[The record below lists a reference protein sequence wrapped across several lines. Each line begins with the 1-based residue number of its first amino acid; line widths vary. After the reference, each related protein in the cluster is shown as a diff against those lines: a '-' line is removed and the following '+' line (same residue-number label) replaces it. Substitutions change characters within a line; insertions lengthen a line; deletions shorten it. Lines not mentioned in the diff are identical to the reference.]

1 MESFRSLRH
10 RKSRLNFAAE
20 SGEEFGQFLIFGVL
34 LKVSEDFYARRFVA
48 KIGQS
53 DGSEIGVLQGP
64 TFALRGGDSH
74 TQRGTIALP
83 RDHDG
88 SQAAQTN
95 GKLLNRAGDGAGRTG
110 GQELKKLFAH
120 EKLWYTGPV
129 IEPVDNVNLAP
140 TRNAVKRFARAAGDD
155 SRLITPIKKTRI
167 AEEVADR
174 IRTLMLDGAFPPG
187 EPLPSERHLAERFGV
202 SRGSIRDA
210 LRTLET
216 IGLLETRHGQGT
228 FPHELSVDRLV
239 APLAS
244 VMAYRPDLQDEL
256 LDVRR
261 MFEPAV
267 ARAAAQRVT
276 EEDLAALQRI
286 LDVQRQKLKSSQSA
300 IAEDTAFHAI
310 LARATRNR
318 VVMSIMATLNDLL
331 VESRTQSLQQKG
343 RPARSIDG
351 HESVVAALRRHDPEG
366 ASQAMRNHIDQ
377 IADIQSLAHKV
388 SKPAAK

>member
-1 MESFRSLRH
+1 M
-10 RKSRLNFAAE
+10 AAE
-20 SGEEFGQFLIFGVL
+20 SGEELGEFLMFGMT
-34 LKVSEDFYARRFVA
+34 LKVYKNFHASGFISH
-48 KIGQS
+48 IGQADRS
-53 DGSEIGVLQGP
+53 QIGVLQGP
-64 TFALRGGDSH
+64 ALALSRSDGH
-74 TQRGTIALP
+74 AQRCAIALP
-83 RDHDG
+83 RHDNRG
-88 SQAAQTN
+88 QAALADCQ
-95 GKLLNRAGDGAGRTG
+95 LLYRAGNGAGGARG
-110 GQELKKLFAH
+110 HEFKKLFTH
-120 EKLWYTGPV
+120 RDLWYSGPV
-129 IEPVDNVNLAP
+129 IEPLDNENVPSA
-140 TRNAVKRFARAAGDD
+140 RNGVKRFAHSSGDEA
-155 SRLITPIKKTRI
+155 RLITPIKKTRV

-174 IRTLMLDGAFPPG
+174 IRVLMLDGTFPPG

-244 VMAYRPDLQDEL
+244 VMAYRSDLQDEL

-267 ARAAAQRVT
+267 ARAAALRAT
-276 EEDLAALQRI
+276 EEDLADLQRI
-286 LDVQRQKLKSSQSA
+286 LETQRQKLKAGQSA

-331 VESRTQSLQQKG
+331 VESRTQSLRQKG

-351 HESVVAALRRHDPEG
+351 HEAVVAALRRRDVEG
-366 ASQAMRNHIDQ
+366 ASQAMYNHIDQ
-377 IADIQSLAHKV
+377 IADLHVPAHKGPNPP
-388 SKPAAK
+388 SK

>member
-1 MESFRSLRH
+1 MEQFPSLGH
-10 RKSRLNFAAE
+10 LELRLDLTAE
-20 SGEEFGQFLIFGVL
+20 SGEELGEFLMLRMTLKVCKDFHAGGFISHFGQADRSQ
-34 LKVSEDFYARRFVA
+34 VSM
-48 KIGQS
+48 
-53 DGSEIGVLQGP
+53 LQGP
-64 TFALRGGDSH
+64 TFALGRSDGHAQS
-74 TQRGTIALP
+74 GTITLP
-83 RDHDG
+83 GHNYG
-88 SQAAQTN
+88 GKTAQSD
-95 GKLLNRAGDGAGRTG
+95 GKLLDRARDGAGGTSG
-110 GQELKKLFAH
+110 HELKKLFTH
-120 EKLWYTGPV
+120 VHLWYSGSV
-129 IEPVDNVNLAP
+129 IEPLENENVPSA
-140 TRNAVKRFARAAGDD
+140 RNAVKRFAHPSGDE

-174 IRTLMLDGAFPPG
+174 IRVLMLDGTFPPG

-244 VMAYRPDLQDEL
+244 VMAYRSDLQDEL

-267 ARAAAQRVT
+267 ARVAALRATQ
-276 EEDLAALQRI
+276 EDLADLQRI
-286 LDVQRQKLKSSQSA
+286 LDTQRQKVKTGQSA
-300 IAEDTAFHAI
+300 IVEDTAFHAI
-310 LARATRNR
+310 LARSTRNR

-331 VESRTQSLQQKG
+331 VESRTQSLKQKG

-351 HESVVAALRRHDPEG
+351 HEAVVAALRRRDAEG
-366 ASQAMRNHIDQ
+366 ASQAMYNHIDQ
-377 IADIQSLAHKV
+377 IADLQVHAHKGPNP
-388 SKPAAK
+388 STK

>member
-1 MESFRSLRH
+1 MMLQVCKDFDAGRIISQV
-10 RKSRLNFAAE
+10 
-20 SGEEFGQFLIFGVL
+20 GQADCAQVGML
-34 LKVSEDFYARRFVA
+34 E
-48 KIGQS
+48 
-53 DGSEIGVLQGP
+53 GP
-64 TFALRGGDSH
+64 TFTLRGCDSH
-74 TQRGTIALP
+74 TQRGAIAFP
-83 RDHDG
+83 GHNNRG
-88 SQAAQTN
+88 QAAQPN
-95 GKLLNRAGDGAGRTG
+95 GKLLHRAGDDARGAGG
-110 GQELKKLFAH
+110 HELKKLFAH
-120 EKLWYTGPV
+120 VNLWYTGPV
-129 IEPVDNVNLAP
+129 IEPLDNGNLP
-140 TRNAVKRFARAAGDD
+140 SMRNAVKSFAKSSSGE

-174 IRTLMLDGAFPPG
+174 IRVLMLDGTFPPG
-187 EPLPSERHLAERFGV
+187 QPLPSERHLAERFGV

-244 VMAYRPDLQDEL
+244 VMAYRSDLQDEL

-267 ARAAAQRVT
+267 ARVAAERAT
-276 EEDLAALQRI
+276 DEDLVELQRL
-286 LDVQRQKLKSSQSA
+286 LDVQRQKLKAGQSA
-300 IAEDTAFHAI
+300 IVEDTAFHAI

-331 VESRTQSLQQKG
+331 VESRTQSLKQKG

-351 HESVVAALRRHDPEG
+351 HEAVVAALRRRDSEG
-366 ASQAMRNHIDQ
+366 ASQAMYNHIDQ
-377 IADIQSLAHKV
+377 IANIQLHAQKESNPPTK
-388 SKPAAK
+388 